1 MKKYDLFLLCAGEGT
16 RLRPFTL
23 YKPKPLIPFLGVP
36 LVEWVLR
43 IFESTP
49 LNQKIVNIH
58 YLPEQIQNYFK
69 DTVLYSDEK
78 SQLLGSGGGVHKALS
93 KIQTESFFYANADEV
108 ILPKDPL
115 CLQNLLARHE
125 SENALATLLVTKH
138 PHVGSQF
145 GGAWSTDQKTVSQFA
160 KQSPGQQFVGYH
172 FVGIIVVR
180 KTVARYFKPSVQP
193 ENFLYET
200 LTTAIKSNEKV
211 LLHYEDMDW
220 FETGNP
226 SDFQASEAAVA
237 SLLKAPA
244 NSWATTVQKFLIQ
257 KAKLEAF
264 VTENLENSLN
274 RIKEI
279 ISQT

>member
-1 MKKYDLFLLCAGEGT
+1 
-16 RLRPFTL
+16 
-23 YKPKPLIPFLGVP
+23 
-36 LVEWVLR
+36 
-43 IFESTP
+43 
-49 LNQKIVNIH
+49 
-58 YLPEQIQNYFK
+58 
-69 DTVLYSDEK
+69 
-78 SQLLGSGGGVHKALS
+78 
-93 KIQTESFFYANADEV
+93 
-108 ILPKDPL
+108 
-115 CLQNLLARHE
+115 LQNLLARHE

-145 GGAWSTDQKTVSQFA
+145 GGVWSTDQKTVSQFA